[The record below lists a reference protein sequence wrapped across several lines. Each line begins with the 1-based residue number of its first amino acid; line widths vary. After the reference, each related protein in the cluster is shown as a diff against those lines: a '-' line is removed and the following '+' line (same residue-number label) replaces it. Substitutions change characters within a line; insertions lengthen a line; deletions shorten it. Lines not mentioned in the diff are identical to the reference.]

1 MITRSPFIV
10 GYAEEIQ
17 AVSTP
22 VLRYDEA
29 RQVGQAFVDEEWRDL
44 LDCSARAFA
53 DTRLTEVSHETT
65 DDR

>member
-1 MITRSPFIV
+1 MNTRLPFIA

-17 AVSTP
+17 AVSAY
-22 VLRYDEA
+22 VLRYDGA

-44 LDCSARAFA
+44 LDCSDHAFA